1 MRIRAAGRRRAPID
15 PRSFETALQAL
26 LDELR
31 VRWYSKAL
39 HKQVRTVLL
48 RFFTH
53 LRSRARI
60 RSAFVAHSSDNVGGS
75 K

>member
-1 MRIRAAGRRRAPID
+1 MRTRAAGRRRAPID
-15 PRSFETALQAL
+15 PRSFESALEAL

-39 HKQVRTVLL
+39 HKQVRNVLL

-53 LRSRARI
+53 LS
-60 RSAFVAHSSDNVGGS
+60 
-75 K
+75 